1 MSDRATLLILHDQQD
16 CHTNRFHM
24 SLNRLK
30 AEVAPLKQATRQG
43 SSWEALHREE
53 QIVSQLLLHSGAVVG
68 TCAPPGVW
76 LLATELVVSGTF
88 ASRLVGQLVD
98 SSTFAASRR
107 LVVDQLLVV
116 GTLAPAWAV
125 GRRCLVSA
133 VEVAAPVSLCS
144 RCSHVRCIRCNRTC
158 PFASTQGRVGML
170 YRRSVPV
177 CFNAGACIFTC
188 TEGPCPFA

>member
-1 MSDRATLLILHDQQD
+1 MTRADVVLGYARIIAPISGRIGKSTVTLGGLVTGVVIVL
-16 CHTNRFHM
+16 
-24 SLNRLK
+24 
-30 AEVAPLKQATRQG
+30 VAV
-43 SSWEALHREE
+43 
-53 QIVSQLLLHSGAVVG
+53 I
-68 TCAPPGVW
+68 
-76 LLATELVVSGTF
+76 

-107 LVVDQLLVV
+107 LVVDQLLGV

-133 VEVAAPVSLCS
+133 VAVAAPVSLCS
-144 RCSHVRCIRCNRTC
+144 RCSHVRCIRCNRTG